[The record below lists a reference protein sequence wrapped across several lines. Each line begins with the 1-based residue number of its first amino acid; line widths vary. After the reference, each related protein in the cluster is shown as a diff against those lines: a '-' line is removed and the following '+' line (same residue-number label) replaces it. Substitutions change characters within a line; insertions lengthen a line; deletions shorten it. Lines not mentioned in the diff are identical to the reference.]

1 MGRRFIVLLGPP
13 GAGKGTQAARLAQAA
28 GLAHLASGDLFREH
42 LSRGTELGKLA
53 QAYMTRGELVPDDV
67 TTRMIAERLA
77 QPDAATGAVFDGFPR
92 TVAQAEALDRLLA
105 EHGERVQRAVVIDAR
120 REELVRRL
128 TGRWLCRDC
137 QTPYHHTSRPPRVP
151 GRCDACGGELYQ
163 RPDDTVEVVER
174 RLAVYED
181 QTQPLLAWYE
191 RAGALAR
198 VDGEQDVEAV
208 QRALAR
214 AIAS

>member
-42 LSRGTELGKLA
+42 LSRGTELGKVA

-92 TVAQAEALDRLLA
+92 TVAQAEGLDRLLA

-128 TGRWLCRDC
+128 TGRWLCREC
-137 QTPYHHTSRPPRVP
+137 QTPYHQTSRPPRVP
-151 GRCDACGGELYQ
+151 GRCDGCGGELYQ

-191 RAGALAR
+191 RAGVLAR
-198 VDGEQDVEAV
+198 VDGERDVEAV

>member
-1 MGRRFIVLLGPP
+1 MVLLGPP

-42 LSRGTELGKLA
+42 LSRGTELGKVA

-92 TVAQAEALDRLLA
+92 TVAQAEGLDRLLA

-128 TGRWLCRDC
+128 TGRWLCREC
-137 QTPYHHTSRPPRVP
+137 QTPYHQTSRPPRVP
-151 GRCDACGGELYQ
+151 GRCDGCGGELYQ

-191 RAGALAR
+191 RAGVLAR
-198 VDGEQDVEAV
+198 VDGERDVEAV

>member
-1 MGRRFIVLLGPP
+1 MVLLGPP

-42 LSRGTELGKLA
+42 LSRGTELGKVA

-105 EHGERVQRAVVIDAR
+105 EHGERVLRAVVIDAR

-128 TGRWLCRDC
+128 TGRWLCREC
-137 QTPYHHTSRPPRVP
+137 QTPYHQTGRPPRVP
-151 GRCDACGGELYQ
+151 GRCDGCGGELYQ

-191 RAGALAR
+191 RAGVLAR
-198 VDGEQDVEAV
+198 VDGERDVEAV